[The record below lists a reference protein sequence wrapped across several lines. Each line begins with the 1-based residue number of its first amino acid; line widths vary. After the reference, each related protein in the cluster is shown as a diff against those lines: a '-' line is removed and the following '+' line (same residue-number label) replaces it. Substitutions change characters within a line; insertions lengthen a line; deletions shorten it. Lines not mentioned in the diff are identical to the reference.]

1 VQTATSAAPR
11 SNHRRTG
18 TRIAIGVTPPIVKDV
33 ACRQPA
39 WFGVAPMS
47 QQRFE
52 DQTAIVTGAGSGLGA
67 ATARRLS
74 GEGARVACLD
84 VAVEAAEATAHGCG
98 NGSRAYGVDVSNP
111 DAVRTAV
118 TKAAADLGRP
128 SVVVNCAG
136 IGRFYHSHEMPF
148 ADWQKIIGVNLTGT
162 FLVCQAA
169 IPLLLDGGGSIV
181 NVASNAGLMGQ
192 PYSAAYCASKGGVV
206 QLTRAL
212 ADEYLERGIRVNC
225 VAPGGIATPLQDA
238 FRIMP
243 ENIEFKKLAK
253 IRTPLG
259 NAQPDEVAALIAFV
273 ASEEGRYMTGA
284 IVSIDGGLTM

>member
-1 VQTATSAAPR
+1 
-11 SNHRRTG
+11 
-18 TRIAIGVTPPIVKDV
+18 
-33 ACRQPA
+33 
-39 WFGVAPMS
+39 MS
-47 QQRFE
+47 TQRFRSR
-52 DQTAIVTGAGSGLGA
+52 TAIVTGAGSGLGA
-67 ATARRLS
+67 ATARRLAD
-74 GEGARVACLD
+74 EGATVACVD
-84 VAVEAAEATAHGCG
+84 VAVQAAEATVADV
-98 NGSRAYGVDVSNP
+98 RAAGGHAQAYQADVSDP
-111 DAVRTAV
+111 DAVRDAV
-118 TKAAADLGRP
+118 TALARDLGRP

-169 IPLLLDGGGSIV
+169 LPLLLDGGGTIV
-181 NVASNAGLMGQ
+181 NVASNAGLMSQ

-259 NAQPDEVAALIAFV
+259 NAQPDEVAALIAFI